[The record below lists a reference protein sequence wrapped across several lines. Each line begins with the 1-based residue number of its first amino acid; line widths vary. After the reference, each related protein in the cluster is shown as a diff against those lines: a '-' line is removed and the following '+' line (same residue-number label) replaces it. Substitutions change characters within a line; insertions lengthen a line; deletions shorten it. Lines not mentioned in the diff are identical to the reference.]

1 MNSSWVKDTD
11 QNTSAR
17 SLTSLIFAV
26 GSALCSR
33 PQPEHESV
41 MPLLSLFPLNV
52 LTLYL
57 LSENM
62 FRKWFA
68 SYFLCIQ
75 AFNNNVISNGNS
87 CCCND
92 TVTDAR
98 FTSLLAKKYL
108 RRIQII
114 FMLLKSAFH

>member
-1 MNSSWVKDTD
+1 MWSTTTGTRVSDATAVTFSVKCF
-11 QNTSAR
+11 N
-17 SLTSLIFAV
+17 
-26 GSALCSR
+26 
-33 PQPEHESV
+33 
-41 MPLLSLFPLNV
+41 PLK
-52 LTLYL
+52 LYL

-75 AFNNNVISNGNS
+75 AFNTNVISNGNS

-98 FTSLLAKKYL
+98 FTSLLAKIFKKNTNYFYAVKVSISL
-108 RRIQII
+108 VILSKIYIQIGY
-114 FMLLKSAFH
+114 FF